1 LGIKWRAL
9 WKEKT
14 HAGLFWIAPNMFTLS
29 VPPFKAGSDL
39 AGNWPLLTAK
49 NYLTSNGNVKTVES
63 SNFTTKL
70 WMKGGKFL

>member
-1 LGIKWRAL
+1 
-9 WKEKT
+9 
-14 HAGLFWIAPNMFTLS
+14 MFTLS